1 MLTLVMLVSCFPMNL
16 IAKTS
21 SSIAGT
27 ADGPLSLTAR
37 EGKSGFATGREGRG
51 STANTHHGKLNT
63 DRFELSSTPFSENDA
78 AASLR
83 SGDEVTFI
91 VVLKSA
97 SLLGNYS
104 VREISE
110 RTEAVKSQESKQIK
124 AIDSAKKQAAEALG
138 KSKHEFGF
146 DYTVAMTGFSV
157 TTAYGNRKKLEAL
170 NGVESVYVA
179 PTFALPETDYDLAPL
194 TNNSSTMIGSDILNS
209 SGYGGKG
216 MRIAI
221 LDTGILVT
229 HPNFAALPDDK
240 LDDPIQDRA
249 SMIFGIRLMRAKAP
263 RNLIARITTRSF
275 RSSSIMPQLILT
287 YRTHMQVRI
296 TERMLQVLLRQTRL
310 KEVRLSVLLRTHSLS
325 LCRFSSPA
333 AVQVGQQYLPQ
344 WKTA

>member
-1 MLTLVMLVSCFPMNL
+1 MKKRVLALLLTLVMLVSCFPMNL

-37 EGKSGFATGREGRG
+37 EGKSGFATGREGKG
-51 STANTHHGKLNT
+51 STANTHQGKLNT

-194 TNNSSTMIGSDILNS
+194 TNNASTMIGSDILNS

-240 LDDPIQDRA
+240 LDDPITRQSVDDIWYTLNAGKSTPKLNR
-249 SMIFGIRLMRAKAP
+249 SYYNTKLPFIFNYATADFDVSNTYAGSDHGTHVAGIAAANK
-263 RNLIARITTRSF
+263 I
-275 RSSSIMPQLILT
+275 
-287 YRTHMQVRI
+287 VR
-296 TERMLQVLLRQTRL
+296 
-310 KEVRLSVLLRTHSLS
+310 K
-325 LCRFSSPA
+325 
-333 AVQVGQQYLPQ
+333 
-344 WKTA
+344 

>member
-1 MLTLVMLVSCFPMNL
+1 MKRRVLALLLTLVMLVSCFPMNL
-16 IAKTS
+16 IAKAS

-37 EGKSGFATGREGRG
+37 ESKSGFATGREGRG

-104 VREISE
+104 VKEISE

-157 TTAYGNRKKLEAL
+157 TTAYGNRKSLRH
-170 NGVESVYVA
+170 
-179 PTFALPETDYDLAPL
+179 
-194 TNNSSTMIGSDILNS
+194 STVLKAFML
-209 SGYGGKG
+209 
-216 MRIAI
+216 
-221 LDTGILVT
+221 
-229 HPNFAALPDDK
+229 H
-240 LDDPIQDRA
+240 
-249 SMIFGIRLMRAKAP
+249 RL
-263 RNLIARITTRSF
+263 L
-275 RSSSIMPQLILT
+275 
-287 YRTHMQVRI
+287 
-296 TERMLQVLLRQTRL
+296 
-310 KEVRLSVLLRTHSLS
+310 
-325 LCRFSSPA
+325 LCRKRIMILHRL
-333 AVQVGQQYLPQ
+333 QTTLQR
-344 WKTA
+344 

>member
-1 MLTLVMLVSCFPMNL
+1 MKRRVLALLLTLVMLVSCFPMNL

-37 EGKSGFATGREGRG
+37 ESKSGFATGREGRG

-194 TNNSSTMIGSDILNS
+194 TNNASTMIGSDILNS

-240 LDDPIQDRA
+240 LDDPI
-249 SMIFGIRLMRAKAP
+249 
-263 RNLIARITTRSF
+263 TR
-275 RSSSIMPQLILT
+275 Q
-287 YRTHMQVRI
+287 
-296 TERMLQVLLRQTRL
+296 
-310 KEVRLSVLLRTHSLS
+310 SVDDI
-325 LCRFSSPA
+325 
-333 AVQVGQQYLPQ
+333 
-344 WKTA
+344 